1 MGETT
6 QTRTKQGLVRRLDET
21 EVRKGKTRKGLV
33 QRILLPVR
41 AVGTHSKEVRVDG
54 NSVLQLGAVGTCG
67 KVVP

>member
-21 EVRKGKTRKGLV
+21 EVRKTRKGTV

-54 NSVLQLGAVGTCG
+54 NIVLQLGAVGTCG